1 MVLYACADCPYT
13 TTHSDRMM
21 KHLTKKTPCGAVEIV
36 NLAIML
42 EKVRLAPYIAKKIEV
57 QFNAVYDN

>member
-1 MVLYACADCPYT
+1 MVLYACADCSYT
-13 TTHSDRMM
+13 STRSDNMM
-21 KHLTKKTPCGAVEIV
+21 KHLTKKNRCGQIEIV

-57 QFNAVYDN
+57 QFNAAYDN